1 MNFIRNIIAEKRG
14 AKSQD
19 LGLPASA
26 LGDRF
31 DEAARTAQINSAY
44 VAARQPFHH
53 PEDEAPEENIFAGD
67 MGEADEAAAPA
78 EAEFEEDLM
87 NDATKQF
94 SLNCPSIMR
103 QPKMRPRW
111 NLSALWPPCRWM
123 PVSCAHASRR
133 PRWSKPGLVGFV
145 ADLRAAFA
153 PKLDEVS
160 EERRLRLAM
169 LADDPAEV
177 AQDLPEFFGSAAVSL
192 QPCGSADQPTR
203 SERHALCQRP
213 TAGPA

>member
-87 NDATKQF
+87 NDAASAVQF
-94 SLNCPSIMR
+94 ELSVDLETAEDAPAMEPVRPLAPLSLD
-103 QPKMRPRW
+103 
-111 NLSALWPPCRWM
+111 A
-123 PVSCAHASRR
+123 
-133 PRWSKPGLVGFV
+133 GF
-145 ADLRAAFA
+145 LRARK
-153 PKLDEVS
+153 P
-160 EERRLRLAM
+160 
-169 LADDPAEV
+169 
-177 AQDLPEFFGSAAVSL
+177 
-192 QPCGSADQPTR
+192 PTPMV
-203 SERHALCQRP
+203 E
-213 TAGPA
+213 AGPQIRRRSAGSLCAEAGRSQRRAASAIGHVGR